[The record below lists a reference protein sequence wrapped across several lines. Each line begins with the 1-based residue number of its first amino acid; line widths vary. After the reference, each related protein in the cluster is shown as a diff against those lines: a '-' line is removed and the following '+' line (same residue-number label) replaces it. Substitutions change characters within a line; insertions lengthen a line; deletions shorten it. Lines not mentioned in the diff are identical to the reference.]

1 MKYIVIVFVS
11 LFSLF
16 MVSMYLF
23 MAYTVS
29 RLTDSYFKHAIIEV
43 RDMKTESYRFLLE
56 DKNMHGNIFQRHFNL
71 C

>member
-1 MKYIVIVFVS
+1 MKYLVIVFVS

-29 RLTDSYFKHAIIEV
+29 RLTDSYFKQGEKW
-43 RDMKTESYRFLLE
+43 DDKNMKAEKYFRFLLE
-56 DKNMHGNIFQRHFNL
+56 DKNMHGNIF
-71 C
+71 